1 MLLLLSRGAGILT
14 GTIMLS
20 VGSRLLWFI
29 DLLIREIVLPRRVSW
44 NRFISLSL
52 MSSASVTLDLVDLV
66 V

>member
-1 MLLLLSRGAGILT
+1 MLLLLSRGAGVLT